1 MPAAAIITAVAAV
14 YSASEQRK
22 AGKEARKAAKMERRI
37 AEAENVR
44 SRRQAIRER
53 VIQAARLEN
62 QAAGTGSAQSSGV
75 QGGIASLG
83 SQTAANIGFSTQIE
97 ALNNQRLSFLDA
109 AAAAQ
114 GRAQMAATVSSVASS
129 FSPGGSFYS
138 AGTTT
143 QPAIAGATKN
153 ASAGP
158 G

>member
-1 MPAAAIITAVAAV
+1 MGWTAAAVVISA
-14 YSASEQRK
+14 YSANEQSK
-22 AGKEARKAAKMERRI
+22 ANKAARKAAKVERRI

-53 VIQAARLEN
+53 AIQAARLEN
-62 QAAGTGSAQSSGV
+62 QAAGTGTTQSSGV

-114 GRAQMAATVSSVASS
+114 GRAQMAATASSVTGEFA
-129 FSPGGSFYS
+129 PGGSFYR
-138 AGTTT
+138 AGTPI